1 MRFHQLTFV
10 SFTIHTP
17 LTLQKMYSCSIF
29 LGLLLV
35 TVSNGYPGLI
45 TPPLYNTVSYNISNL
60 WNGTEDTVS
69 NATDKGGNHV
79 TVTLQGRMTSLY
91 FALN

>member
-1 MRFHQLTFV
+1 MNDISPFNFV
-10 SFTIHTP
+10 SIIINTHLILH
-17 LTLQKMYSCSIF
+17 KMYSCSV
-29 LGLLLV
+29 LVGLLLV
-35 TVSNGYPGLI
+35 AVSNGYPGLI

-79 TVTLQGRMTSLY
+79 TVTLKGKITSLY
-91 FALN
+91 IAP